1 MQAPRQINR
10 ECARARPD
18 MPIWCGSEALAAR
31 PAVARRRGNLTMIE
45 KYSFGPA
52 LRARLSA
59 NLGAFERTSVD
70 NAELRQA
77 GVVIVVVRNLLD
89 DSASVLLT
97 KRPENLRRHAGQF
110 ALPGGRLELGE
121 TSTQAA
127 IRELAEEMRLHI
139 GAADILG
146 TLDDFPTRS
155 GFRITPVVAW
165 GGDVGEIDPD
175 PVEVAKVFRIPL
187 TELDNPAIPRLTGSQ
202 QDDKPPVMSAPLPTT
217 GGVVYAPT
225 AALLYQFRE
234 VAMHGRP
241 TRVAHFDQPRFAW
254 K

>member
-1 MQAPRQINR
+1 MINAYPF
-10 ECARARPD
+10 E
-18 MPIWCGSEALAAR
+18 
-31 PAVARRRGNLTMIE
+31 
-45 KYSFGPA
+45 PA
-52 LRARLSA
+52 LRARLKA
-59 NLGAFERTSVD
+59 NLAAFERRSVD
-70 NAELRQA
+70 NDELRQA
-77 GVVIVVVRNLLD
+77 GVVIVVVRNLSD
-89 DSASVLLT
+89 DGASVLLT
-97 KRPENLRRHAGQF
+97 KRPQNLRRHAGQF
-110 ALPGGRLELGE
+110 ALPGGRLEPGE
-121 TSTQAA
+121 TSTEAA

-139 GAADILG
+139 GAADVLG

-165 GGDVGEIDPD
+165 GGDARDMQPD

-187 TELDNPAIPRLTGSQ
+187 GELDNPAIPRLTKSEDG
-202 QDDKPPVMSAPLPTT
+202 KPPVMSAPLPTT

-225 AALLYQFRE
+225 AAMLYQFRE

>member
-1 MQAPRQINR
+1 MKDTFA
-10 ECARARPD
+10 
-18 MPIWCGSEALAAR
+18 
-31 PAVARRRGNLTMIE
+31 
-45 KYSFGPA
+45 FGPA
-52 LRARLSA
+52 LRARLTA
-59 NLGAFERTSVD
+59 NLAVFERTSVD
-70 NAELRQA
+70 DEALRHA
-77 GVVIVVVRNLLD
+77 GVVIVVVRNLD
-89 DSASVLLT
+89 DAGACVLLT

-110 ALPGGRLELGE
+110 ALPGGRLDPGE
-121 TSTQAA
+121 TATEAA
-127 IRELAEEMRLHI
+127 IRELSEEMRLTI
-139 GAADILG
+139 SEADILG

-155 GFRITPVVAW
+155 GFCITPVVAW
-165 GGDVGEIDPD
+165 GGDVSHIDPD

-187 TELDNPAIPRLTGSQ
+187 TELDSPSIPRLSKAADGKS
-202 QDDKPPVMSAPLPTT
+202 PVMSAPLPTT